1 MYATDLAPASTTFSP
16 SVLRPMAGLDARA
29 VHHSGVLRQCGDN
42 CRRRRISTLMR
53 FRWASRRPMPSQI
66 ERGGW
71 AFAPRMPASRRP
83 GGRRARASSRRRSR
97 WSPPSRR
104 SRCSCPRHPQLCARR
119 LTRRTGRPV
128 DRALGWADPDPPSS
142 TAASTRR
149 TWCGTTT
156 AWTRSS
162 APPPGHARGRRR
174 SQRTRNDDGTS
185 APSHSHPTSGSNRS
199 ERCTCRC
206 R

>member
-16 SVLRPMAGLDARA
+16 SVLRPMACVDDACA
-29 VHHSGVLRQCGDN
+29 VHQSGGASSCEVTTVGGGEFRHSESC
-42 CRRRRISTLMR
+42 CRTC
-53 FRWASRRPMPSQI
+53 RPMPSQI

-83 GGRRARASSRRRSR
+83 GGRRARASYPRRSC
-97 WSPPSRR
+97 WSPPSRC
-104 SRCSCPRHPQLCARR
+104 SRSCPRHPQLCARR

-174 SQRTRNDDGTS
+174 SPRTRNDDGTS
-185 APSHSHPTSGSNRS
+185 APSRSHPTSGSNRS